1 MRSIQRKARTEKSIE
16 LRAMNKKKLDKLC
29 NAHASKL
36 RSIAGQVA
44 NRSSGYQEGDLD
56 PEGND

>member
-1 MRSIQRKARTEKSIE
+1 
-16 LRAMNKKKLDKLC
+16 MNKKKLDKLC